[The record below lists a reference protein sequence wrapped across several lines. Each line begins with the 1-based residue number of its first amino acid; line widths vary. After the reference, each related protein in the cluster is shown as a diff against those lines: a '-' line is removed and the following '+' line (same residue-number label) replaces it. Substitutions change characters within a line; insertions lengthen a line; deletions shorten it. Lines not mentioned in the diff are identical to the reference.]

1 MNFTIN
7 KSNLLYVIQTVH
19 RTGQAK
25 ITMPILGGILFKA
38 INNTLAAIS
47 TDIDLTT
54 QCKMPASIIEEGTF
68 CLPARQMADIV
79 RHLPDTVIQIEG
91 SQEKSSVRIAYGDSE
106 VNINGFPPGQFPDF
120 PVPGGQ
126 PSLLVPKNIFKDM
139 VRQTIFAV
147 STDRTRPLF
156 TGVLFEV
163 ADQKLRLVATDT
175 HRLALTEITLGS
187 APPPKSIVV
196 PGSALNELIR
206 IIRVDEESV
215 AIEISE
221 NHIFFI
227 TEDTIIASRLIA
239 GQFPL
244 YTQVVPDKF
253 ISRLRADVKEIY
265 DAIGRAALLTQEEI
279 PVIRFSLSMEQCTIF
294 LSGFAGWIREKL
306 NATYEGEPLEVFF
319 NARYLMDCLRVIPTE
334 EVVIEYTG
342 SLGAAIIRSWE
353 RDDHFSLLLPARPR
367 SEEIY

>member
-1 MNFTIN
+1 MDFTITR
-7 KSNLLYVIQTVH
+7 SNLLYVIQTVH

-25 ITMPILGGILFKA
+25 VTMPILSGILFRAKDNKLVA
-38 INNTLAAIS
+38 TS

-54 QCKMPASIIEEGTF
+54 QCKMPASITEEGTF
-68 CLPARQMADIV
+68 CLPARQIADIV
-79 RHLPDTVIQIEG
+79 RHLPDTVIRIEG
-91 SQEKSSVRIAYGDSE
+91 SQEKSSVRIIYGDSE
-106 VNINGFPPGQFPDF
+106 VNINGFSPGQFPDF
-120 PVPGGQ
+120 PVSGGQ

-163 ADQKLRLVATDT
+163 QDQKLRLVATDT
-175 HRLALTEITLGS
+175 HRLALTEITLDL

-215 AIEISE
+215 AIEIGE
-221 NHIFFI
+221 NHIFFT
-227 TEDTIIASRLIA
+227 TEDMQVTSRLIA
-239 GQFPL
+239 GQFPS
-244 YTQVVPDKF
+244 YAQVVPDKF
-253 ISRLRADVKEIY
+253 TSRLRADAKEMY
-265 DAIGRAALLTQEEI
+265 DAVGRAALLTQEEV
-279 PVIRFSLSMEQCTIF
+279 PVIRFSLNMEQCTIF
-294 LSGFAGWIREKL
+294 LSTAAGWIRERL

-319 NARYLMDCLRVIPTE
+319 NARYLMDCLRAIPTE

-342 SLGAAIIRSWE
+342 SLSAAVIRPWE